1 MTIMNLHFAGTRLYT
16 ATKFEEEAGRIG
28 VARALPAFALRNL
41 AYGDVIVLATF
52 KPNPRV
58 IEDEPQDPMPFVKT
72 TYPRIGS
79 ADAWGYFVVN
89 GVNLNAPPEVYAALL
104 DMLHVV
110 RSEERHERVEREC
123 GAYEVVSISYVTESI
138 REIVDRGEALAVKFG
153 VKVKWFVTGT
163 EFRPLAPHVDIDPVT
178 FTRTIVK
185 VELDG
190 WSPFVTPP
198 SVEEDGKPLAFLGDY
213 TSRKY
218 RLMTDDERAAANR
231 RRIEAANRGRLRR
244 MHRKFDHIDDT
255 GAAT

>member
-1 MTIMNLHFAGTRLYT
+1 
-16 ATKFEEEAGRIG
+16 
-28 VARALPAFALRNL
+28 
-41 AYGDVIVLATF
+41 
-52 KPNPRV
+52 
-58 IEDEPQDPMPFVKT
+58 
-72 TYPRIGS
+72 
-79 ADAWGYFVVN
+79 
-89 GVNLNAPPEVYAALL
+89 
-104 DMLHVV
+104 MLHVV

-123 GAYEVVSISYVTESI
+123 GAYEVISVSYVTESI
-138 REIVDRGEALAVKFG
+138 REIVERGEGVATRLG

-198 SVEEDGKPLAFLGDY
+198 SAEEDGKPLAFLGDY
-213 TSRKY
+213 SSRKY

-244 MHRKFDHIDDT
+244 MHGKFDHIDRDDT
-255 GAAT
+255 EAET